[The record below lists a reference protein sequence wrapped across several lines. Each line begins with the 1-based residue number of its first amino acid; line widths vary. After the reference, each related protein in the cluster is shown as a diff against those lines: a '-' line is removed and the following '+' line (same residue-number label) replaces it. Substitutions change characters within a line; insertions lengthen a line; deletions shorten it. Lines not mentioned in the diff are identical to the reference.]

1 MWEIEM
7 IKTITLGIVET
18 LYMTL
23 FSTLLA
29 YMIGLPLG
37 IALVVTEKDNLLSK
51 KWVNRLLNIIVN
63 ITRSVP
69 FLILLIFIQ
78 PFTRWIV
85 GTTIGSTAT
94 VVPLVVAAAP
104 FIGRMVESS
113 IKELDHGIIEAAL
126 SMGATPFQIIWKVML
141 PETRPS
147 LWVGASIAAT
157 TILGYSAMAG
167 FTSGGGL
174 GDIAIRYGF
183 YRYQTEVML
192 VTVILLV
199 VIVQCIQNIGMKI
212 AAKQDKRK

>member
-1 MWEIEM
+1 MWDVEM
-7 IKTITLGIVET
+7 IKTITIGIFET

-37 IALVVTEKDNLLSK
+37 IALVVTEKGNLLPSI
-51 KWVNRLLNIIVN
+51 WLMSILYVIVN
-63 ITRSVP
+63 ITRCVP
-69 FLILLIFIQ
+69 FLILIIFIQ
-78 PFTRWIV
+78 PFTRWVV

-126 SMGATPFQIIWKVML
+126 SMGATPFQIIWIVML
-141 PETRPS
+141 PETKPS
-147 LWVGASIAAT
+147 LWIGASITAT

-199 VIVQCIQNIGMKI
+199 IIVQCIQGIGMKI
-212 AAKQDKRK
+212 ATKQDKRK

>member
-1 MWEIEM
+1 MWDIEM
-7 IKTITLGIVET
+7 IKTIVMGIFET
-18 LYMTL
+18 LYMTV
-23 FSTLLA
+23 FSSLLA
-29 YMIGLPLG
+29 YIIGLPLG
-37 IALVVTEKDNLLSK
+37 VALVVTEKGNLLPSK
-51 KWVNRLLNIIVN
+51 WLNRLLNIIVN
-63 ITRSVP
+63 VTRSIP

-78 PFTRWIV
+78 PFTRWVV

-113 IKELDHGIIEAAL
+113 IKELDQGIIEAAL
-126 SMGATPFQIIWKVML
+126 SMGATPFQVIWKVML
-141 PETRPS
+141 PETKPS
-147 LWVGASIAAT
+147 LWIGASITAT

-199 VIVQCIQNIGMKI
+199 IIVQYIQAVGMKV
-212 AAKQDKRK
+212 ATKQDKRK